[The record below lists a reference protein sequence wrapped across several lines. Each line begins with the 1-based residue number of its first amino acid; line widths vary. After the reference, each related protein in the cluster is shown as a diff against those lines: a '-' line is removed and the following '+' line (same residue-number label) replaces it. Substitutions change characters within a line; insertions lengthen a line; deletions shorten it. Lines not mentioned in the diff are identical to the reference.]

1 MQGKR
6 REPIPAVSQEDN
18 TYEVD
23 SILAYREKKG
33 GKEEYLVHWKGY
45 LYEEA
50 TWEPKEN
57 LHGSAKLLRRFHA
70 KDDVEHQDTE
80 PKTWTGK
87 HTYDSDES
95 EEDNTPA
102 KKRQTRIQHK

>member
-1 MQGKR
+1 M
-6 REPIPAVSQEDN
+6 SQEDN

-23 SILAYREKKG
+23 SILTHREKKG

-70 KDDVEHQDTE
+70 KEGTDNQDTE
-80 PKTWTGK
+80 PNERTGNIP
-87 HTYDSDES
+87 T
-95 EEDNTPA
+95 TLTRA
-102 KKRQTRIQHK
+102 KKTIHPRRSGK